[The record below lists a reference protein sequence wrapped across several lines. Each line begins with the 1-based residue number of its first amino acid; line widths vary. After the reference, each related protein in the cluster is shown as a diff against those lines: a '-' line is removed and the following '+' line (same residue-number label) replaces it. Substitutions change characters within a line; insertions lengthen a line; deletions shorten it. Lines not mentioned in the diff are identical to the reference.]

1 MQKES
6 FKENISELNDIVQG
20 YLQARINLWKVE
32 MLEKFTRIGTYFI
45 TTILILVSLL
55 MVLMLVSFAFSFWYG
70 KVYGSISVGFLISGG
85 VYLLII
91 ILGYLFRRQIFSNHL
106 VKHLSSVIFN
116 PKSDDE
122 K

>member
-6 FKENISELNDIVQG
+6 FKENISELNDIIQG

-45 TTILILVSLL
+45 TTILVLVSLL
-55 MVLMLVSFAFSFWYG
+55 MFFMLISFAFSFWYG
-70 KVYGSISVGFLISGG
+70 EVHGSISVGFLISGG

-91 ILGYLFRRQIFSNHL
+91 ILGYVFRRQIFSNPL
-106 VKHLSSVIFN
+106 VKHLSSIIFN
-116 PKSDDE
+116 PKDHDE